1 MIKLFRKKKDETVVN
16 GEVPIPPTPP
26 GVQTDIK
33 QEKPVIENTEL
44 KSEPTTNQI
53 PAEKNS
59 TGDEV
64 NSQENKANPQ
74 LEKTNQESPLIKDEN
89 QVNSEDAKDTEIS
102 EPKKINLPD
111 ELLRPQQPFTVSKY
125 KMPEQPIDPRDR
137 FDDLIGNP
145 EPIDMPRAE
154 DFTTNNKS
162 SSFELPSADDLR
174 KLIKASEVKPNNE
187 IMDLPSEELHEE
199 LAPLRTMPQI
209 ETYELPET
217 FHQDIPNAESSMAD
231 LPPSLDFKLYVSIND
246 YAYAKN
252 ELKSMHRFFKQVDNE
267 LEKWGNPNNEKLM
280 AELIIDL
287 NDAQEKIIKID
298 EKLFEGGL

>member
-1 MIKLFRKKKDETVVN
+1 MIKLFRKNKDVNVANSVV
-16 GEVPIPPTPP
+16 PAPPTPP
-26 GVQTDIK
+26 NVQGAVME
-33 QEKPVIENTEL
+33 EKPVTENTEL
-44 KSEPTTNQI
+44 KSPATTNQMPI
-53 PAEKNS
+53 ENNS
-59 TGDEV
+59 KHDAV
-64 NSQENKANPQ
+64 NNQENKATSEIQTP
-74 LEKTNQESPLIKDEN
+74 NQESPLIKEDN
-89 QVNSEDAKDTEIS
+89 QETLDDATNAEIS

-111 ELLRPQQPFTVSKY
+111 DLLRPKQPFTVSKY
-125 KMPEQPIDPRDR
+125 KLPEQPIDPRDR

-145 EPIDMPRAE
+145 EPIEKPRAE
-154 DFTTNNKS
+154 DFATNTKS

-199 LAPLRTMPQI
+199 LAPLRPIAQV

-280 AELIIDL
+280 AELFIDL
-287 NDAQEKIIKID
+287 NEVQEKIIKID
-298 EKLFEGGL
+298 EKLFEGDL